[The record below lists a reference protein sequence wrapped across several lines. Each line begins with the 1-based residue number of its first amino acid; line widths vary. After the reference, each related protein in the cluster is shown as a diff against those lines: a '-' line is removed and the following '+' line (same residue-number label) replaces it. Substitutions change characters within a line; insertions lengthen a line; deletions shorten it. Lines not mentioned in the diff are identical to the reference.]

1 MAAQPKQLPLEHS
14 NYLTSEPGIPG
25 IYSWLATVDHKRIAI
40 LYGFTSIVFMLIG
53 GLEAMAIRTQLAV
66 PNNTFLSAELYNQMF
81 TMHGTTM
88 IFMVVMPLELGFF
101 ANFLIPLQIGAR
113 DVAFPRLNALSFWVF
128 LFGSLFMNFGWLSFA
143 LPNAGWFGYA
153 NLTERYYSPGIN
165 IDLWNLGLL
174 ILGVST
180 LLSGLNFF
188 VTIVNMRARGM
199 TFMRMPMFMWAM
211 LVTTILILLAF
222 PCLTVGLLF
231 LFLDRFVGTHFYR
244 VSVGATPILWQHLF
258 WLFGHPEVYIMA
270 LPAFGMMSEILPV
283 FSRKPLFGYAGMAYS
298 LVLIGFLSYGVWG
311 HHMFATGMG
320 PVADSTFAITTML
333 IAIPTGIK
341 IFSWIA
347 TVWGGS
353 LRMTTAFLFAVGAV
367 LEFTIG
373 GLSGVMHAS
382 VPIDLQQTDTYFVV
396 AHFHYVLFGGMMFA
410 MLGGFYYWWP
420 KIAGRLLNEKIGKW
434 HFWLTVAGFNGTFF
448 PMHFLGVWGM
458 PRRIYTY
465 PPGMGWT
472 FWNEFETVSAYLL
485 FFAFALFGY
494 NLIKSLFSGEK
505 ADADPW
511 DARTLEWST
520 PSPPPAY
527 NFEMIPPI
535 RGRDAWWVEKYGVM
549 VGEGLGHGVPARGET
564 SGAGAP
570 ATAEHYDSTGPSTPH
585 MPAPSLY
592 PLLFG
597 LGLVVGGIGA
607 MVHWVRVDILAAVF
621 LFFAILGMAFEYP
634 DHGKEHV
641 HQDPPTY
648 AGIDNR
654 KAGMWA
660 FLGSECVFFAC
671 LISTYMVYKS
681 RNVGPGAEVLNI
693 PLTSF
698 STFILLMS
706 SLLMVLALA
715 ASQRG
720 DRKWSTIWLFGTA
733 FFGLI
738 FLGGQY
744 YEFSTLYLHDHL
756 SMQGNMFG
764 QTFYT
769 LVGTHGTHVA
779 IGVIWLLVMAV
790 ASATGRAG
798 KSRALSVEIVGLYW
812 HFVDVV
818 WILIFTLIY
827 LMRSVAHA

>member
-1 MAAQPKQLPLEHS
+1 MAAQPKELALEHP
-14 NYLTSEPGIPG
+14 NYLTSERG
-25 IYSWLATVDHKRIAI
+25 IYSWLTTVDHKRVAVLYAIAS
-40 LYGFTSIVFMLIG
+40 LFFMLIG
-53 GLEAMAIRTQLAV
+53 GIEAMLIRTQLAV
-66 PNNTFLSAELYNQMF
+66 PDNTLLSAQIYNQMF

-88 IFMVVMPLELGFF
+88 IFMVVMPLEMGFF
-101 ANFLIPLQIGAR
+101 ANFFIPLQIGAR
-113 DVAFPRLNALSFWVF
+113 DVAFPRINALSFWVF
-128 LFGSLFMNFGWLSFA
+128 LFGALFMNVGWFTLS
-143 LPNAGWFGYA
+143 LPDAGWFGYA
-153 NLTERYYSPGIN
+153 NLTERYYTPGIN
-165 IDLWNLGLL
+165 IDLWDLGLL
-174 ILGVST
+174 ILGIST

-222 PCLTVGLLF
+222 PCLTVGLIF

-244 VSVGATPILWQHLF
+244 VTVGATPILWQHLF

-270 LPAFGMMSEILPV
+270 LPAFGMMSEIIPV
-283 FSRKPLFGYAGMAYS
+283 FARKPLFGYAGMAYS
-298 LVLIGFLSYGVWG
+298 IVLIGFLSYGVWG

-333 IAIPTGIK
+333 IAIPTGVK

-347 TVWGGS
+347 TIWGGS
-353 LRMTTAFLFAVGAV
+353 LRMKTAFLFAVGAV

-373 GLSGVMHAS
+373 GLSGVMHAA
-382 VPIDLQQTDTYFVV
+382 VPVDLQQTDTYFVV

-410 MLGGFYYWWP
+410 ILGSFYYWWP
-420 KIAGRLLNEKIGKW
+420 KIAGRMLSERIGKW
-434 HFWLTVAGFNGTFF
+434 HFWLTVIAFNGTFF

-465 PPGMGWT
+465 APGMGWT
-472 FWNEFETVSAYLL
+472 FWNMFETVSAYLL
-485 FFAFALFGY
+485 FLAFVLFGI
-494 NLIKSLFSGEK
+494 NLLWSLFYGEK
-505 ADADPW
+505 GEADPW
-511 DARTLEWST
+511 DGRTLEWSI

-527 NFEMIPPI
+527 NFETLPLA
-535 RGRDAWWVEKYGVM
+535 RGRDAFWVDKYGVM
-549 VGEGLGHGVPARGET
+549 VEEGHGHSGPAYGET
-564 SGAGAP
+564 SGAGA
-570 ATAEHYDSTGPSTPH
+570 AAAIEHAPTEHGPIH

-592 PLLFG
+592 PVLFALSLG
-597 LGLVVGGIGA
+597 LGAVGALMDWYRI
-607 MVHWVRVDILAAVF
+607 DILAALF
-621 LFFAILGMAFEYP
+621 LFFSIIGMAFEYA
-634 DHGKEHV
+634 DHGEEHV
-641 HQDPPTY
+641 HADAPTY
-648 AGIDNR
+648 RGIDHR

-671 LISTYMVYKS
+671 LISTYMVYKP
-681 RNVGPGAEVLNI
+681 RNIGPGADVLNI

-706 SLLMVLALA
+706 SFLMVLALA
-715 ASQRG
+715 ATQRG

-738 FLGGQY
+738 FLGGQV
-744 YEFSTLYLHDHL
+744 YEFTTLYVNEHL
-756 SMQGNMFG
+756 SMQGNLFG

-769 LVGTHGTHVA
+769 LVGTHGCHVA
-779 IGVIWLLVMAV
+779 IGVIWLLVMAF
-790 ASATGRAG
+790 ASLGGRVG
-798 KSRALSVEIVGLYW
+798 KSRALSVEIAGLYW

-827 LMRSVAHA
+827 LMRTVKGA